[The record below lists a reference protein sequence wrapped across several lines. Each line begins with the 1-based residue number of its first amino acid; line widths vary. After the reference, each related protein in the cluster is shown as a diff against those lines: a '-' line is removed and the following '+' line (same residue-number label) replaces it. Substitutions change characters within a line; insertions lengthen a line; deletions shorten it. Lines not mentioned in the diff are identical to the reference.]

1 MFFKELAVD
10 KASQH
15 YSVMRKGEELI
26 VMRIALPI
34 WEDKITPLLDT
45 ASRLLVLNEEG
56 GVKSECFEVS
66 LDGMDLHTR
75 CVRIQTLEIQ
85 ILICGAVSR
94 IFSRM
99 LHGLGVQ
106 VISGI
111 SGGAEEVLHAY
122 HHEGL
127 SEPRFL
133 MPGYKRRLL

>member
-1 MFFKELAVD
+1 
-10 KASQH
+10 
-15 YSVMRKGEELI
+15 MRKGEGLI

-45 ASRLLVLNEEG
+45 ASRLLVLNEG
-56 GVKSECFEVS
+56 VGVKSDRFEVS
-66 LDGMDLHTR
+66 LEGMDLHNR
-75 CVRIQTLEIQ
+75 CVRIQALEIQ

-94 IFSRM
+94 LFSGM
-99 LHGLGVQ
+99 LHGVGVQ

-111 SGGAEEVLHAY
+111 SGGAEDVLRAY

-127 SEPRFL
+127 SDPKFL